1 MKTIKELNDA
11 LGKKTIKPEVKLK
24 NDLRFTI
31 PQLDNL
37 QNLVDN
43 NYYTKE
49 EIQNFISQLKENIS
63 TEANKIQDLNQ
74 IIFKN
79 NNLIIYWDKLNE
91 NAKVPTKRDEDA
103 GFDIYTTDSNIVLKP
118 GETKFFST
126 GLRSAFPKE
135 FWIEIKERGSTGA
148 VGLSVRSGVIDSG
161 YRGEWKIML
170 TNVNNYPV
178 EFSCD
183 VDKVTY
189 VKGKIFKNRIKKVI
203 YPLSKA
209 IAQAV
214 VIPLPH
220 IECCPWDETQVAA
233 SERGQTGW
241 GASGK

>member
-1 MKTIKELNDA
+1 MKTITELETA
-11 LGKKTIKPEVKLK
+11 LADTIEYA
-24 NDLRFTI
+24 F
-31 PQLDNL
+31 
-37 QNLVDN
+37 
-43 NYYTKE
+43 YTKE
-49 EIQNFISQLKENIS
+49 EVNNFIDEFKENIKEQAKN
-63 TEANKIQDLNQ
+63 TNNLNQ
-74 IIFKN
+74 IVFKN
-79 NNLIIYWDKLNE
+79 SNLTIYWDVMSIWSKL
-91 NAKVPTKRDEDA
+91 PSKRDEDA
-103 GFDIYTTDSNIVLKP
+103 GFDIYTSELHAILKP

-178 EFSCD
+178 EFSHD

-189 VKGKIFKNRIKKVI
+189 VYGKIFKNKIKKVI

-214 VIPLPH
+214 VIPLPT
-220 IECCPWDETQVAA
+220 IACKPWDAEKIEA